1 MSGVKDSIK
10 HFDLIHTEIISK
22 MTNKKYFYQDNGGF
36 LLQIINGEISLTMQ
50 NYWRE
55 LLMRTHFA
63 SITSI
68 MRNERW
74 LKGLNLSIITNNYI
88 LFTSSLRGFLE
99 SVTDSYYSLLSK
111 PTDIALNFKNIKLAI
126 DGKLFRPL
134 WSKEFEESLIHFQ
147 YASKSDKSGIQ
158 YNKSLSVSNYIEI
171 YDKYG
176 DNDTKKLYSA
186 LCEVVHPANNSISCF
201 TKLITETKDFEYV
214 RTCVELD
221 VELIDKLIDDNSTT
235 ILNLLKISI
244 SAPVLCLK
252 VMNLLKSDFVESY
265 YLENC
270 FINSQIE
277 SSDGWQ
283 RIVEMV
289 DKTNRLEHV

>member
-10 HFDLIHTEIISK
+10 YFDLIHSEIISK
-22 MTNKKYFYQDNGGF
+22 MTNKKYFYHDNGEF
-36 LLQIINGEISLTMQ
+36 LLQIMNGEIGVAMQ

-74 LKGLNLSIITNNYI
+74 LKGLNLSMITNNYI

-111 PTDIALNFKNIKLAI
+111 PTDIASNFKNIKLAI
-126 DGKLFRPL
+126 NGKLSRPL
-134 WSKEFEESLIHFQ
+134 LSKEFEESLIHFQ
-147 YASKSDKSGIQ
+147 HASKSDKSGIKN
-158 YNKSLSVSNYIEI
+158 NKPLSANNYIAI
-171 YDKYG
+171 YDEYG
-176 DNDTKKLYSA
+176 DEDTKKLYSA

-201 TKLITETKDFEYV
+201 TKLITETKDFEYA
-214 RTCVELD
+214 RICVGLD
-221 VELIDKLIDDNSTT
+221 GELIDKLIDNNSAT
-235 ILNLLKISI
+235 ISNLLKISI

-252 VMNLLKSDFVESY
+252 VLNLLKSEFVESY
-265 YLENC
+265 YLESC
-270 FINSQIE
+270 LINSQIE
-277 SSDGWQ
+277 SSDGWHK
-283 RIVEMV
+283 ILKMV
-289 DKTNRLEHV
+289 QESNKLDH